1 MNMKQRF
8 RNFVGNMP
16 IMLERRKYMALYSG
30 RYDDETPLPKSVNNF
45 LNMIPSQFR
54 ASVLKWIMT
63 EGMRKASNAR
73 RFITDQYNK
82 KYGLNVGQDQIFS
95 PRSHTDNPQLAK
107 LKDQL
112 ERDWFDHDLEPRYIR
127 VRGNAQEGVKLI
139 DAYQI
144 NSHLEDMGLEPMY
157 FGGPNGLME
166 KIETGEW
173 ATDQIHAD
181 SRDDKQGHD
190 LSLAPGDVGIYRAAG
205 KEIERIKQQMRDA
218 EQRGDSDLFN
228 QLHDKLKLAVAD
240 SKGSGNITKLGLGQ
254 VGYVPSIEDKN
265 YAKSIDRSVR
275 DSRDT
280 IHRLYDDIKAGATFD
295 DLDGEEAAYIQD
307 LHNKGLLDVRKESEA
322 LAKVMG
328 IIKRQLPPE
337 DLKVEDPQNIMYSKA
352 VIKAVFKDLLSRDP
366 SNPGSGYG
374 VFPKTNPA
382 LGPDSTGFLPP
393 AKISISSN
401 DMYDHSNHKITLDG
415 KNTPTPQNI
424 DAIADMLTDWMVDD
438 EKGVTAKK
446 VRVERGYPQG
456 VSGKPVR
463 YFFDIEHHE
472 FFGGKIGTKTQQA
485 LENHKGKPIEVNFR
499 GERVQADPEVA
510 MQKISGVEQTRFGI
524 KGKAIEPM
532 NQADLVEINP
542 DELKGYEVVGKNT
555 TGNVLTYKIPHTNI
569 KKKVKVGKGPNGET
583 KYWEY
588 KPIPEM
594 KLDAD
599 IKNPQNVVKEFGGG
613 KYAKITYPDGRINI
627 ARRSVGANGNDVWY
641 KVNPAKD
648 SINTDPLLHP
658 LNVKVNAGLAG
669 LKPQM
674 RHNDEKTHAMWHDF
688 LDNAEAFGE
697 PSPPKGGMP
706 EFVSHAMAANR
717 NNIFKGSDNPSSMAA
732 LEVMNQI
739 SNPSFKFGDFLR
751 KTETKPNRK
760 SDVYDLLGKTL
771 SPEEIE
777 QVVPLIKR
785 VLFGNPGKSQ
795 GKRTLVSHD
804 AAKDD
809 RLFVAP
815 NSVRSDIYDALIKNG
830 YDWRVR
836 KAAGVIRSLA
846 NKEGHERIAVGQG
859 GADSDEA
866 PSMDVAGDEMSKYR
880 NKRGEIDWD
889 AYEADQDNEDLTS
902 DDDRYDDDELYSA
915 DDQDDILAKRGEDEI
930 DPSLAGLSQT
940 ELDPSSATSGVNTAV
955 PNYRDKIANP
965 QGIKR
970 DLTGIYASKVGDE
983 EDQRQIWIGRQRQG
997 RNDLKDTPTQLPP
1010 APTPIVHD
1018 DLDGPEAAVHDD
1030 LDDVPAPLQRPVA
1043 APTTATN
1050 KPVAK
1055 PKPTFDH
1062 SSLDKLFDHTHL
1074 KGYAQWLS
1082 ENEAIHDPKVKIKD
1096 GCGFNWWGAAG
1107 DPLGVSISG
1116 KADSSKSDPTGKNKN
1131 GKSRT
1136 SGK

>member
-45 LNMIPSQFR
+45 LNMVPTQFR
-54 ASVLKWIMT
+54 SSVLKWIMT

-95 PRSHTDNPQLAK
+95 TRSYTDNPQLAK

-127 VRGNAQEGVKLI
+127 VRGNSQEGVKLI

-166 KIETGEW
+166 IIEKGEW
-173 ATDQIHAD
+173 VTDQIHSD

-190 LSLAPGDVGIYRAAG
+190 LSLAPGDVGVYRAAG

-218 EQRGDSDLFN
+218 EQRGESDLFN
-228 QLHDKLKLAVAD
+228 QLNDKLKLAVAD
-240 SKGSGNITKLGLGQ
+240 ARGSGNITKLGLGQ
-254 VGYVPSIEDKN
+254 VGYVPSIDDRP
-265 YAKSIDRSVR
+265 YTKSIERSVR
-275 DSRDT
+275 DSRDL
-280 IHRLYDDIKAGATFD
+280 IHRLYNDIKAGATFD
-295 DLDGEEAAYIQD
+295 DLDGEEAAYVQS
-307 LHNKGLLDVRKESEA
+307 LHDKGLIDVRKEKEA
-322 LAKVMG
+322 LSKVMG
-328 IIKRQLPPE
+328 VIKRQLPPE

-352 VIKAVFKDLLSRDP
+352 IVKAVFKDLLSRDP
-366 SNPGSGYG
+366 SNPGNNYKP
-374 VFPKTNPA
+374 FPRTNPA

-393 AKISISSN
+393 AKITVASN
-401 DMYDHSNHKITLDG
+401 DMYDHSDHKMELDG
-415 KNTPTPQNI
+415 PNKPTPQNI
-424 DAIADMLTDWMVDD
+424 DAIAEKIADWIVDD
-438 EKGVTAKK
+438 EKGVTAKR
-446 VRVERGYPQG
+446 VRISRGYPRTA
-456 VSGKPVR
+456 SGTMR
-463 YFFDIEHHE
+463 YTYDLDHDE
-472 FFGGKIGTKTQQA
+472 FFAIKKGTKSQQA
-485 LENHKGKPIEVNFR
+485 LENLGDQPIEVNFR
-499 GERVQADPEVA
+499 GERHEAYPQVA
-510 MQKISGVEQTRFGI
+510 LDKLSGVEQTRFGI
-524 KGKAIEPM
+524 KGKSIDPM
-532 NQADLVEINP
+532 NQGDLVEISP

-569 KKKVKVGKGPNGET
+569 KKKVHIRKGPNGET
-583 KYWEY
+583 EYWEY
-588 KPIPEM
+588 KPAPEM
-594 KLDAD
+594 ELDAD
-599 IKNPQNVVKEFGGG
+599 IKNPQNTVKEFGGG
-613 KYAKITYPDGRINI
+613 KYARITYPDGRTNI
-627 ARRSVGANGNDVWY
+627 ARRSVKPNGDDIWY
-641 KVNPAKD
+641 KINPARD
-648 SINTDPLLHP
+648 FVNTDPLLQP
-658 LNVKVNAGLAG
+658 LSVKVNAGLGG

-674 RHNDEKTHAMWHDF
+674 RYSDEKTHAMWHDF

-706 EFVSHAMAANR
+706 EFVRHAMAANR
-717 NNIFKGSDNPSSMAA
+717 SNIFKGNDDPSSMAA

-739 SNPSFKFGDFLR
+739 AAPEFKFGDFKR
-751 KTETKPNRK
+751 KTESKPNRK
-760 SDVYDLLGKTL
+760 SDVYDLLAKTL
-771 SPEEIE
+771 SPEEID

-785 VLFGNPGKSQ
+785 VLFGNPGGSQ
-795 GKRTLVSHD
+795 GKRTLVPHD

-836 KAAGVIRSLA
+836 KAASSIRSLS
-846 NKEGHERIAVGQG
+846 NKDSHERIAVGQG
-859 GADSDEA
+859 GEDSDEA

-880 NKRGEIDWD
+880 NKRGEIDWS
-889 AYEADQDNEDLTS
+889 AYEADQDSEDLAS
-902 DDDRYDDDELYSA
+902 DDDRYDDYELYSA

-930 DPSLAGLSQT
+930 DPSLAGLSQI
-940 ELDPSSATSGVNTAV
+940 ELDPSSATVGAHTAV
-955 PNYRDKIANP
+955 PNYRDKVATP
-965 QGIKR
+965 QGTKR

-983 EDQRQIWIGRQRQG
+983 DQRQIWVGRQRQS
-997 RNDLKDTPTQLPP
+997 RADLKDMPAQL
-1010 APTPIVHD
+1010 TPIVHD
-1018 DLDGPEAAVHDD
+1018 DLDDPNPIHDD
-1030 LDDVPAPLQRPVA
+1030 LDDIPAPVQRPVA
-1043 APTTATN
+1043 TPTSSTN
-1050 KPVAK
+1050 KPR
-1055 PKPTFDH
+1055 PNFDH
-1062 SSLDKLFDHTHL
+1062 SSLDKLFDHAHL

-1116 KADSSKSDPTGKNKN
+1116 KADTSKSDPTGKNKN